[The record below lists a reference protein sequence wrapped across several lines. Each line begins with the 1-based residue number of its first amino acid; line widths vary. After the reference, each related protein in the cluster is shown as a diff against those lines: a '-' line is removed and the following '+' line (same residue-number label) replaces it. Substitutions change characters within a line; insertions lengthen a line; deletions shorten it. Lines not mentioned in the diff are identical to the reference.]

1 MNPGDNTVSAFAID
15 RRDPTNLTM
24 LGTPANT
31 LGEFPVAVAYSK
43 KHGTACVVNSG
54 GQANIACFSVSKQGL
69 EPISNSIRDL
79 GVNQT
84 NPPTGP
90 ANTVSDIIF
99 NQDESQLLVSVKGTP
114 NGTVGFIANFPVTSG
129 SPFNLG
135 STPVKSTPEN
145 GVLPFSMTLVG
156 DRGDTILNTDAAFG
170 VSVSNFDPDTGAIIN
185 STSVAIQNQT
195 ATCWSSYSERTESF
209 YVTDVG
215 NNRVSQFVVDSN
227 GPTAQLAGVITLSGS
242 GGRID
247 QNIASLKDS
256 DFLYVLDPKDG
267 LVSVVKLV
275 GFGAGEIQAF
285 DAQAAVPDLPVSIQ
299 GMAVFVR

>member
-1 MNPGDNTVSAFAID
+1 VNPGDNTLSAFAID
-15 RRDPTNLTM
+15 KRDPTNLTM

-43 KHGTACVVNSG
+43 KHKTACVVNSG
-54 GQANIACFSVSKQGL
+54 GQSNVACFSVSETGL
-69 EPISNSIRDL
+69 EPISNTTRYL

-114 NGTVGFIANFPVTSG
+114 NGTVGFIANFQVTSGTPFALASTPVTS
-129 SPFNLG
+129 
-135 STPVKSTPEN
+135 TPQN

-156 DRGDTILNTDAAFG
+156 DCGDTILNTDAAFG
-170 VSVSNFDPDTGAIIN
+170 VSVSKFDPNTGAIVN
-185 STSVAIQNQT
+185 SSFVAIQNQT
-195 ATCWSSYSERTESF
+195 ATCWSSYSERTETF

-215 NNRVSQFVVDSN
+215 NNRVTQFVVDAD

-247 QNIASLKDS
+247 QNIGSLEES
-256 DFLYVLDPKDG
+256 DFLYVLDPKDRA
-267 LVSVVKLV
+267 VSVVKLL
-275 GFGAGEIQAF
+275 GFGAGEIQSF

-299 GMAVFVR
+299 GMAVFVK